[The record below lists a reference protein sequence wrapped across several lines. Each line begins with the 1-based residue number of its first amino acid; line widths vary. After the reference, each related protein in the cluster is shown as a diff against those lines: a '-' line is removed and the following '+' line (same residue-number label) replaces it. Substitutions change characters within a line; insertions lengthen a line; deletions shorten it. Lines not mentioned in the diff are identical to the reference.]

1 MVCMLYTVTGLVV
14 NFANI
19 MNANDPGYNCSEHVI
34 IITNHKIINTSNM
47 TKNMVTVTKILHKK
61 IENLVTLIYT
71 LWKIFF
77 LTPLYGRYGIHLLV
91 SKLFF

>member
-34 IITNHKIINTSNM
+34 TNHKIRNTSSR
-47 TKNMVTVTKILHKK
+47 TKMVSVTKTLHKK
-61 IENLVTLIYT
+61 RSKSYNTMIYT
-71 LWKIFF
+71 LPNTGY
-77 LTPLYGRYGIHLLV
+77 TPIAVV
-91 SKLFF
+91 S